1 MPILAPEI
9 DMFPADF
16 LGRPDVGHES
26 DRNWWPLYTK
36 SRQEKELM
44 RRLRGLDIAF
54 YTPLIRRNQ
63 TSPAGRTRAAH
74 VALFAGYV
82 FMYGTVA
89 DRHRALTTNCVS
101 RWLPAPSGAEL
112 TQDLRRICKLIN
124 SGAALTPEA
133 RLERGARVK
142 VRSGPLAGID
152 GVIIQREGRTRLLV
166 AVDFLQQGASLLI
179 EDHAVERCD

>member
-1 MPILAPEI
+1 
-9 DMFPADF
+9 
-16 LGRPDVGHES
+16 
-26 DRNWWPLYTK
+26 
-36 SRQEKELM
+36 
-44 RRLRGLDIAF
+44 
-54 YTPLIRRNQ
+54 
-63 TSPAGRTRAAH
+63 H

-152 GVIIQREGRTRLLV
+152 GVIIQREGRARLLV
-166 AVDFLQQGASLLI
+166 AVDFLKQGASLLI